1 MMRAS
6 RRRTGR
12 RWARKEEG
20 EEEKGGGEDYLA
32 RRRRRDL
39 AGVVCSLAREPT
51 QQSARTN
58 KALHHRH

>member
-32 RRRRRDL
+32 RRRRDL